1 MRVKAIFCVCS
12 LMYMGSISV
21 SAAPPSSLANRSTST
36 GNDRISET
44 LEVSSPSAEQTKTRK
59 KVTGHII
66 DGDTGE
72 ALIGVSILIKGTPE
86 GTVTDIDGNFS
97 LTVSAGDA
105 LEVSYIGYKSQSIVI
120 DSKSVLEIL
129 MKSNNAQLDEVV
141 VVGYGSQKK
150 VNLTGSVSTVNF
162 DDKTLSRPVTTLAA
176 TLSGMVAGLNVMQ
189 TSSKPN
195 SESSSLNI
203 RGTGTLNDS
212 APLVLVDGMEMS
224 LSNINPNDVASIS
237 VLKDAASCA
246 IYGNRGANGVI
257 LLTTKKGTEGK
268 ISITYSGKFSYNTPA
283 NLIKMVS
290 NYADYMDFINE
301 ASDNAGQALVFSQS
315 TIDKWRETSMN
326 PNGISESGYP
336 NYVAYPNTDWY
347 NEVYNPKLMQEHT
360 ISLTGAEKRTKY
372 SLSSTYINNPG
383 LVVNSGMQKYYVRS
397 NLESQVTNF
406 LAVGLNVWGY
416 HADQERNNVDNLNG
430 LQMQKSTPGVY
441 PYYDGKYGSP
451 EALEEDPVVN
461 NPAYYLNTS
470 GGYYK
475 STKFFINPYIK
486 VDLLKNIHL
495 TSNFYYDHFRQENLW
510 HYTNYKERFSFQRG
524 EVMNTPPTSDLL
536 AEYPVKY
543 YIDGNQSWKNT
554 TTLNWAKVFKGKHD
568 VSVLVG
574 YEEFRKWA
582 RTTDISKKGMLDTSL
597 TDFDALTEPDYING
611 GTTEFSSR
619 SVFGRITYAF
629 DSRYLLEA
637 NIRYDGSSRF
647 APENRWGLF
656 PSFSAG
662 WRLSEENFMKKLSWL
677 DNLKI
682 RASWGQLGNNSIGN
696 YEWQAVYETAP
707 HYAFGGSEV
716 PGLGMG
722 SFANYNLKWETTTVT
737 NLGIDFAMLKNHLS
751 GTIEVYN
758 KLTDGILYNPTL
770 SPTLSGFNSPRQN
783 IAEVTNKGL
792 ETTLGW
798 NDQIGAVSYG
808 VSGNFSYNKNEVTKY
823 KGELVR
829 EWRQNADG
837 STAYYTN
844 LGEVSTGDLQRV
856 LEGHMINEFY
866 VLNLYKGN
874 NNYFKADGA
883 VNTQGGPIDGMIRTE
898 KDMEW
903 LKAMMAAGYKFY
915 PKQGIDKSKI
925 WYGDII
931 YADLDGDGIYG
942 DDDDKEFQNYSKT
955 PKYYFGIQANLAWKG
970 FDFSMNWAGAA
981 GFKINWYQS
990 GENSSITWFG
1000 YGLGKDVAYDHYY
1013 YNPEKP
1019 DDPRTNIHSANSRLT
1034 MDKSAQVSS
1043 PSQFILHN
1051 GNYMKLKNLTV
1062 GYTFPKSWVNKMYME
1077 NVRIYA
1083 SGENLL
1089 TITKFKGIDPEMMSG
1104 VGYAPMRQYA
1114 FGINVTF

>member
-1 MRVKAIFCVCS
+1 MHVKSKILVCS
-12 LMYMGSISV
+12 LMYIGSL
-21 SAAPPSSLANRSTST
+21 SANAIELPFFADKSSS
-36 GNDRISET
+36 I
-44 LEVSSPSAEQTKTRK
+44 EQTKVDRK
-59 KVTGHII
+59 ISGRIV
-66 DGDTGE
+66 DSDTGE
-72 ALIGVSILIKGTPE
+72 ALIGVTILVKGTST
-86 GTVTDIDGNFS
+86 GTVTDVDGHF
-97 LTVSAGDA
+97 LITASADDL
-105 LEVSYIGYKSQSIVI
+105 LEISYIGYKSQAIAVSNQTSLTIQ
-120 DSKSVLEIL
+120 
-129 MKSNNAQLDEVV
+129 MKSDNELLDEVV

-150 VNLTGSVSTVNF
+150 VNLTGSVATVNF
-162 DDKTLSRPVTTLAA
+162 DDKTLSRPVTTLAS

-195 SESSSLNI
+195 SESSSMNI

-224 LSNINPNDVASIS
+224 LNNVNPNDIASIS
-237 VLKDAASCA
+237 ILKDAASCA

-257 LLTTKKGTEGK
+257 LLTTKKGTDGK
-268 ISITYSGKFSYNTPA
+268 INITYSGKFSYNTPA
-283 NLIKMVS
+283 NLIRMVS

-301 ASDNAGQALVFSQS
+301 ASDNAEQAKVFSQT
-315 TIDKWRETSMN
+315 TIDNWRN
-326 PNGISESGYP
+326 AAKDPNGLSESGYP

-347 NEVYNPKLMQEHT
+347 DEIYNPKLMQEHT
-360 ISLTGAEKRTKY
+360 ITLTGAEKRTKY
-372 SLSSTYINNPG
+372 SLSATYLSNPG
-383 LVVNSGMQKYYVRS
+383 LVENSGMKKYYMRS
-397 NLESQVTNF
+397 NLESKVTDF

-416 HADQERNNVDNLNG
+416 HIDQERNDVDNLNG
-430 LQMQKSTPGVY
+430 MQMQKSTPGSY

-461 NPAYYLNTS
+461 NPAYSLNNS

-475 STKFFINPYIK
+475 TTKFFVNPYIK
-486 VDLLKNIHL
+486 IDFLKNLHL
-495 TSNFYYDHFRQENLW
+495 ISNFYYDHYRQENLW
-510 HYTNYKERFSFQRG
+510 HYSDYRERFSFQRG
-524 EVMNTPPTSDLL
+524 ETMNTPPTSDLL

-554 TTLNWAKVFKGKHD
+554 TTLNWGQVFSTKHD
-568 VSVLVG
+568 VGVLVG

-597 TDFDALTEPDYING
+597 TDFDALTEPDYISGN
-611 GTTEFSSR
+611 TTEFSSR
-619 SVFGRITYAF
+619 SVFGRVTYTF
-629 DSRYLLEA
+629 DSRYLFEA

-647 APENRWGLF
+647 ASENRWGLF

-662 WRLSEENFMKKLSWL
+662 WRLSEEDFMKKLDWF
-677 DNLKI
+677 DNLKL
-682 RASWGQLGNNSIGN
+682 RASWGKLGNNSIGN
-696 YEWQAVYETAP
+696 YEWQAVYDTAP
-707 HYAFGGSEV
+707 HYSFGNNEV

-722 SFANYNLKWETTTVT
+722 SFSNYNLKWETTTVT
-737 NLGIDFAMLKNHLS
+737 NVGLDFGMLDNRLN

-783 IAEVTNKGL
+783 IAEVTNTGL
-792 ETTLGW
+792 EVTLGW
-798 NDQIGAVSYG
+798 NDRIGDFSYG
-808 VSGNFSYNKNEVTKY
+808 ISGNFSFNKNEVSKY
-823 KGELVR
+823 KGDLVR
-829 EWRQNADG
+829 EWRQNEDG
-837 STAYYTN
+837 SSTYYTN
-844 LGEVSTGDLQRV
+844 LGDVSTGDLQRV

-866 VLNLYKGN
+866 VLNLYKGTS
-874 NNYFKADGA
+874 NYFNADGA
-883 VNTQGGPIDGMIRTE
+883 VNPQGGPSDGMIRTE

-903 LKAMMAAGYKFY
+903 LKAMVAAGHKFY
-915 PKQGIDKSKI
+915 PKQGVGKSKI

-955 PKYYFGIQANLAWKG
+955 PKYYFGFQTSFAWKG

-1000 YGLGKDVAYDHYY
+1000 YGIGKDVAYDHYF
-1013 YNPEKP
+1013 YNPENP
-1019 DDPRTNIHSANSRLT
+1019 ADPRTNLTSENPRLT

-1043 PSQFILHN
+1043 SSQFTLHN
-1051 GNYMKLKNLTV
+1051 GNYLKLKNLTV
-1062 GYTFPKSWVNKMYME
+1062 GYTLPKDWVKKIYMQ
-1077 NVRIYA
+1077 NIRVYA

-1089 TITKFKGIDPEMMSG
+1089 TLTKFKGIDPEMMSG